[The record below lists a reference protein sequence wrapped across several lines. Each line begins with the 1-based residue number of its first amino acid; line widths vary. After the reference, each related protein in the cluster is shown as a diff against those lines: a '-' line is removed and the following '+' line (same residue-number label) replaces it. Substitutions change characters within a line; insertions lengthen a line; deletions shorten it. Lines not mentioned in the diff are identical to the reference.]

1 MCLTDLGI
9 GQAGIIT
16 VVDAAD
22 MQVQRLMVLGLVE
35 GVEIEHISSVGDT
48 TLEFRILN
56 NTIAFSKEQA
66 QHFTVE
72 PV

>member
-16 VVDAAD
+16 AIDATDAR
-22 MQVQRLMVLGLVE
+22 VQRLMVLGLVE
-35 GVEIEHISSVGDT
+35 GAEIEHVSSVGDT
-48 TLEFRILN
+48 TLEFRISN
-56 NTIAFSKEQA
+56 NKIAFSKEQA